1 MEYVNFNGVKI
12 SKITL
17 GTVQLGMNYGIN
29 NADGKPNEH
38 LAEQVLSTAIS
49 GGITTFDTSSDYGT
63 SEKVV
68 GDFFK
73 CCKDDKSLIVTKFGV
88 GAWIDNLSE
97 LDVEKKIREQVEK
110 SLVNLGY
117 NKLPLLLSHNEKDLQ
132 IYGKTIIKVLK
143 KLQKE
148 NLVDRFGASLNHFSY
163 IEKVIES
170 EIFEAVQLPLNMMDV
185 KNTNGDG
192 IKMLAEKN
200 IAVFIRSIFLQGLFF
215 RDPETLPSGVL
226 QNAKEPLKKVR
237 KIAEEENMSIAGL
250 AISYIRDLEG
260 VSSLVMGA
268 EKPEQVKENIELINV
283 KKITNSAREKISVAF
298 RDVDEKVLCPWLWN
312 K

>member
-1 MEYVNFNGVKI
+1 MEYVNFNGKLI

-29 NADGKPNEH
+29 NTDGKPSEQ
-38 LAEQVLSTAIS
+38 LAEQVLSAAVN

-63 SEKVV
+63 SEKVI

-73 CCKDDKSLIVTKFGV
+73 CCKYDKPLIVTKFGV
-88 GAWIDNLSE
+88 GGWEDNLSE
-97 LDVEKKIREQVEK
+97 LDIEKKIRKQVEK
-110 SLVNLGY
+110 SLENLGY
-117 NKLPLLLSHNEKDLQ
+117 SKLPLLLSHNEKDLEC
-132 IYGKTIIKVLK
+132 YGKIIIDVLK
-143 KLQKE
+143 KLQNE
-148 NLVDRFGASLNHFSY
+148 NLVDRVGASLNHFSY
-163 IEKVIES
+163 IDKVIES

-185 KNTNGDG
+185 KNVNDNG
-192 IKMLAEKN
+192 IKKLAEKN
-200 IAVFIRSIFLQGLFF
+200 IAVFIRSVFLQGLFF
-215 RDPETLPSGVL
+215 RNPDALPNGVL

-237 KIAEEENMSIAGL
+237 KIAKEENMSIAGL

-283 KKITNSAREKISVAF
+283 KKISDNAREKITVAF
-298 RDVDEKVLCPWLWN
+298 RDVDARVLCPWLWN

>member
-1 MEYVNFNGVKI
+1 MEYVNFNGKQI

-29 NADGKPNEH
+29 NTDGKPSEQ
-38 LAEQVLSTAIS
+38 LAEQVLSAAVN

-63 SEKVV
+63 SEKVI
-68 GDFFK
+68 GEFFK
-73 CCKDDKSLIVTKFGV
+73 CSKDNKPLIVTKFGV
-88 GAWIDNLSE
+88 GAWEDNLSE
-97 LDVEKKIREQVEK
+97 LDLEQKIREQVET

-132 IYGKTIIKVLK
+132 IYDKTLINVLR

-148 NLVDRFGASLNHFSY
+148 NLVDRVGASLNHFSF
-163 IEKVIES
+163 IDKVIES

-185 KNTNGDG
+185 KNVNGDG
-192 IKMLAEKN
+192 IKKLAEKN
-200 IAVFIRSIFLQGLFF
+200 IAVFIRSVFLQGLFF
-215 RDPETLPSGVL
+215 RDPESLPNGIL
-226 QNAKEPLKKVR
+226 QNAKTPLKKVR

-283 KKITNSAREKISVAF
+283 KKISDSAREKIVSAF
-298 RDVDEKVLCPWLWN
+298 HDIDEKVLCPWLWN